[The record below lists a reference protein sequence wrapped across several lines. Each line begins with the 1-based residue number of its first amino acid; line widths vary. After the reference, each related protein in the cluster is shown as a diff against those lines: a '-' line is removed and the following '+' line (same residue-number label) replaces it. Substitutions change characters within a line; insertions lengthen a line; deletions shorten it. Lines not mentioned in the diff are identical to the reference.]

1 MSYNIESYLR
11 QPTEIVESVKVSDKG
26 LEKENKSNRKNS
38 FKVSHYSSYYNS
50 LFSSDYLIFNSDFQT
65 SQTEY
70 FSFQTKI
77 KDTYL
82 SKMLC

>member
-1 MSYNIESYLR
+1 MSYNIENYLR
-11 QPTEIVESVKVSDKG
+11 QPSEVVENVKVSDKG
-26 LEKENKSNRKNS
+26 LEKENKSSRRNN
-38 FKVSHYSSYYNS
+38 FKVKHYSSYYYF
-50 LFSSDYLIFNSDFQT
+50 LFSSDHSIFNSDFQT

-70 FSFQTKI
+70 FSFQTKL